1 MNPSGQLVGLAVSVK
16 ASSSKAWEASSGTM
30 GSIVK
35 IPTPVLMPVK
45 GFQKRRFTGIFGAIS
60 AGFRLLLCR
69 FPRWFDLIGAKP
81 GASDQSTAK
90 RFAKRALAP
99 LFAASLAP

>member
-45 GFQKRRFTGIFGAIS
+45 GSRNGALPGYLALSLPDFGCFS
-60 AGFRLLLCR
+60 AGFQGG
-69 FPRWFDLIGAKP
+69 LI
-81 GASDQSTAK
+81 
-90 RFAKRALAP
+90 
-99 LFAASLAP
+99 